1 MPYVLTTGA
10 PVILIPGG
18 AVILFEVGLNVYWQ
32 FLKGEPP
39 YPPTDDQPQEVKL
52 DLANDELG
60 FMIQCPT
67 VELGILAPRT
77 LHGPPFD
84 PA

>member
-1 MPYVLTTGA
+1 
-10 PVILIPGG
+10 
-18 AVILFEVGLNVYWQ
+18 
-32 FLKGEPP
+32 
-39 YPPTDDQPQEVKL
+39 
-52 DLANDELG
+52 
-60 FMIQCPT
+60 MIQCPT